1 MFRFLQQGVWAGD
14 LQHMASWRRSGVASL
29 RVLSHLIGSFRST
42 GNSLQAAG
50 LTLVTLLALV
60 PMLAL
65 VFAVAKA
72 LGYADKLEQQLLAV
86 AAQWPKDL
94 QAAIESL
101 RQMVAAVNFSALGL
115 LGLVTVLWSG
125 LALFAR
131 VEDAFNVVWRTKK
144 SRALHRRLTDF
155 VTLTV
160 IVPPLAVAALVGS
173 SLLGSIAMLDSLR
186 QNEWLGWL
194 AEAGLGFVPHVLLW
208 VAFAALYKIM
218 PSANVRWSAAA
229 VSGIVAGSSLI
240 LLNGVYVRFQV
251 GVANANALYGTLAAL
266 PLLLIYLQLTWTVV
280 LAGAEVGYAVQNLQR
295 LRGGAP
301 LPPPSPAV
309 VQRIAWHL
317 LADGAR
323 AFRGG
328 QRGVRLA
335 DVCARLDLPPEHVE
349 QVAQRLLAGNVL
361 VRLAGDPEL
370 LMPARPP
377 ELIALPEVLAVLAGD
392 GDQALARVRLPEAE
406 ERQLERA
413 NELTREQLARL
424 TF

>member
-1 MFRFLQQGVWAGD
+1 MFRFLHHGVWDGD
-14 LQHMASWRRSGVASL
+14 LQRMTPWRRRGVAIL
-29 RVLSHLIGSFRST
+29 RVLAHLVGSFRST
-42 GNSLQAAG
+42 ANSLQAAG
-50 LTLVTLLALV
+50 LTLVSLLALV
-60 PMLAL
+60 PVLAL

-72 LGYADKLEQQLLAV
+72 LGYADKLEQQLLAL
-86 AAQWPKDL
+86 AQHWPKDL

-125 LALFAR
+125 LVLFAR
-131 VEDAFNVVWRTKK
+131 VEDAFNIVWRTRK

-160 IVPPLAVAALVGS
+160 VVPPLAVAALVGS
-173 SLLGSIAMLDSLR
+173 SLLGSIAMLDGLR

-194 AEAGLGFVPHVLLW
+194 ADAGLGFVPHVLLW

-218 PSANVRWSAAA
+218 PSADVRWSAAA
-229 VSGIVAGSSLI
+229 IGGIVAGSSLI
-240 LLNGVYVRFQV
+240 ALNGVYVRFQV

-280 LAGAEVGYAVQNLQR
+280 LAGAEVGYAVQHLHR
-295 LRGGAP
+295 LRGSAP
-301 LPPPSPAV
+301 LPAPSPAV

-317 LADGAR
+317 LAEGAR
-323 AFRGG
+323 AFRAG

-335 DVCARLDLPPEHVE
+335 DLCARLDLPAEHVE
-349 QVAQRLLAGNVL
+349 QVAQRLLDGHVV
-361 VRLAGDPEL
+361 VRLAGDPEV

-377 ELIALPEVLAVLAGD
+377 EQFALPEVLAVLAGD

-406 ERQLERA
+406 ERQLELVS
-413 NELTREQLARL
+413 ELAREQLARL
-424 TF
+424 RF